1 MSVWNNALVAFSLV
15 WILHGASLSIS
26 QPFSPLTDPS
36 WSSSLPV
43 DLLNLEDS
51 GNFERNSVSA
61 QTWVGRVFCCSA
73 LAKTQLLLV
82 QPWRD
87 TDNDNDYDNEN
98 DCDYAADWSSWWFW
112 SDDDWD
118 YQDGGSDRILGWY
131 WSRWMKQWQYFTY
144 SHPNQ
149 VLALAPLLL
158 HISSQAPLLLT
169 SKSKK
174 VSLSTILLQFKKS
187 TSLPEM
193 MVLCSD
199 TQAPIWLDSG
209 LNVQVLGMKLGR
221 RGRLSENKAL
231 QPYSVEWWKIPC
243 KDLDHCCTLYD
254 HDFCC

>member
-158 HISSQAPLLLT
+158 HISSQVPLLLT
-169 SKSKK
+169 SKSWKGHYQQSFCNSK
-174 VSLSTILLQFKKS
+174 NLPLCQRWWCSALTHRLQSGWTVAWMFKFLGWNLVDGGGWVKIRHCSLILLNDEKYPVK
-187 TSLPEM
+187 T
-193 MVLCSD
+193 
-199 TQAPIWLDSG
+199 
-209 LNVQVLGMKLGR
+209 
-221 RGRLSENKAL
+221 
-231 QPYSVEWWKIPC
+231 
-243 KDLDHCCTLYD
+243 
-254 HDFCC
+254 